1 MDTYIGDTN
10 IETMYKRSR
19 RAAKDLI
26 FPRCSDCTLVG
37 LHCHRVTGPACWSP
51 QGPSVSYPSDLL
63 WVMGPFGT
71 SGLLK

>member
-37 LHCHRVTGPACWSP
+37 LHCTATVLLVHLLVSTGSFCVIS
-51 QGPSVSYPSDLL
+51 
-63 WVMGPFGT
+63 
-71 SGLLK
+71 